1 MARNRVQVKLDVRAL
16 RALRQRAPEILKAL
30 DRPVAGTV
38 RATMGQAQA
47 SVPVETG
54 ELRGSSF
61 VDGPKYNLASPLSTS
76 WTGGYAHPQAGPIH
90 EGFHW
95 GQQQTPEP
103 HWLRK
108 AFAANRRNA
117 RKGVA
122 TTLKRWL
129 ARNLSHT

>member
-1 MARNRVQVKLDVRAL
+1 MPKAQVRVDVRAL
-16 RALRQRAPEILKAL
+16 RALRRRAPEILKAL
-30 DRPVAGTV
+30 DGPVGGTV
-38 RATMGQAQA
+38 RATIGQAQA
-47 SVPVETG
+47 SVPVESG
-54 ELRGSSF
+54 ELRASSF
-61 VDGPKYNLASPLSTS
+61 VDGPLYNMGVQLSTT

-95 GQQQTPEP
+95 GLHLKPEP

-122 TTLKRWL
+122 TTLQRWL
-129 ARNLSHT
+129 SRNFSQP